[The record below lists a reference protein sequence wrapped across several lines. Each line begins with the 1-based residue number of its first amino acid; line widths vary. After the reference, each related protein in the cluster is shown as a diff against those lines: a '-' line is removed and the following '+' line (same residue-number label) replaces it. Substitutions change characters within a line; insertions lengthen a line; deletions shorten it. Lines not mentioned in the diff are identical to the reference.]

1 MAAGLIDLRSN
12 RYHQRAKKKGRSGR
26 IRFRRALF
34 WDADPKAIDARRH
47 ARYII
52 ERILDFG
59 DEDEIRWVART
70 YSRKLIKDTIAR
82 SRVLH
87 EKSRSLWKL
96 VFA

>member
-1 MAAGLIDLRSN
+1 MKSKRK
-12 RYHQRAKKKGRSGR
+12 RKKPKFK
-26 IRFRRALF
+26 FRPSLF
-34 WDADPKAIDARRH
+34 WDADPNSIDPRRH

-59 DEDEIRWVART
+59 DEREVRWMAQT
-70 YSRKLIKDTIAR
+70 YSRRRIKSTIAR

>member
-1 MAAGLIDLRSN
+1 MRRSPL
-12 RYHQRAKKKGRSGR
+12 KKRRKST
-26 IRFRRALF
+26 IRFRRSLF
-34 WDADPKAIDARRH
+34 WDADPKAIDPRRH

-59 DEDEIRWVART
+59 DEKELRWLVSYYPR
-70 YSRKLIKDTIAR
+70 RLIKDTVAR

-87 EKSRSLWKL
+87 AKSRSLWKL

>member
-1 MAAGLIDLRSN
+1 MNSK
-12 RYHQRAKKKGRSGR
+12 RAKRSPK
-26 IRFRRALF
+26 IKFRPSLF
-34 WDADPKAIDARRH
+34 WDADPKSIDPKRH

-59 DEDEIRWVART
+59 DEKEVRWMART
-70 YSRKLIKDTIAR
+70 YSRRLIQDTIDR
-82 SRVLH
+82 SRVIH

>member
-1 MAAGLIDLRSN
+1 MP
-12 RYHQRAKKKGRSGR
+12 
-26 IRFRRALF
+26 FRRSLF
-34 WDADPKAIDARRH
+34 WDIDPRDLDPRRH

-59 DEDEIRWVART
+59 DENEVRWVAHH
-70 YSRKLIKDTIAR
+70 YSLRLIRETIAR

-87 EKSRSLWKL
+87 EKSRSLWRL

>member
-1 MAAGLIDLRSN
+1 MAF
-12 RYHQRAKKKGRSGR
+12 
-26 IRFRRALF
+26 RFRRSLF
-34 WDADPKAIDARRH
+34 WDADPRAIDPRRH

-59 DEDEIRWVART
+59 EEDEVRWLVRT
-70 YSRKLIKDTIAR
+70 YPRRLITDTIAR

-96 VFA
+96 VFD